1 MNKRIF
7 FIIFGVEFRKI
18 TLLQYCI
25 LLCVFFSLSKKIK
38 THGVMLIYCY
48 QYIRWHFSYHLL
60 LLFIFK
66 FASNI
71 QLKRH
76 HQENE
81 TTKSLTITNVD
92 QLRKQLKELMRR
104 VLVFDT
110 NITVAL
116 FVLLIYN
123 GTTRKFYTSFFDLI
137 QTIHYI
143 R

>member
-1 MNKRIF
+1 M
-7 FIIFGVEFRKI
+7 FGVEFRNI

-25 LLCVFFSLSKKIK
+25 LLCVVFFIK
-38 THGVMLIYCY
+38 QENKNT
-48 QYIRWHFSYHLL
+48 WSDANLL
-60 LLFIFK
+60 LQVYNVVFFISFIIVVY
-66 FASNI
+66 I
-71 QLKRH
+71 QICEQYLKRH

-116 FVLLIYN
+116 FVLLIFN
-123 GTTRKFYTSFFDLI
+123 GTTRKFYTSFLI
-137 QTIHYI
+137 
-143 R
+143 

>member
-7 FIIFGVEFRKI
+7 
-18 TLLQYCI
+18 LLYLVLNLERLLFYNTVFYC
-25 LLCVFFSLSKKIK
+25 VWFFSLSKKIK
-38 THGVMLIYCY
+38 TPGVMLIYCY
-48 QYIRWHFSYHLL
+48 QYIRWYFSYHLL

-66 FASNI
+66 FVSNI

-116 FVLLIYN
+116 FVLLIFN
-123 GTTRKFYTSFFDLI
+123 GTTRKFYTSFLI
-137 QTIHYI
+137 
-143 R
+143 